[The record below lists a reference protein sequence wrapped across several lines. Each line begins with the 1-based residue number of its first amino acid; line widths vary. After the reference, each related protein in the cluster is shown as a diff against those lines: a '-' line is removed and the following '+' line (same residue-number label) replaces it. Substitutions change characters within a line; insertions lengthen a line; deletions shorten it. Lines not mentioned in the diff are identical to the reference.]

1 MTLAVA
7 PVGAQQSPPPKAI
20 KPAQPVVLSP
30 PPDVRFRQAV
40 QQQQA
45 RDRLQQ
51 SQLEQQLHHG
61 VSANA
66 RRPVSADP
74 KARQQQDRARQQDL
88 LNAYRQTPVLPRV
101 VPKDLPARNVEKPA
115 R

>member
-1 MTLAVA
+1 MVFVVTPA
-7 PVGAQQSPPPKAI
+7 GAQQAPPPKAI
-20 KPAQPVVLSP
+20 KPVPQVVLPP

-51 SQLEQQLHHG
+51 SELEQQLHQG
-61 VSANA
+61 VSNTAT
-66 RRPVSADP
+66 RPVSTDP
-74 KARQQQDRARQQDL
+74 KAQQQDQARQQRL

-101 VPKDLPARNVEKPA
+101 VPKDLPARNVDTPA
-115 R
+115 H